1 MCFQFLLYMKVMS
14 REEWNYLKQQHL
26 PDLTDNATEQQ
37 RTFLELIMGAAKRL
51 FNYME
56 ISNEDAAS
64 HRLYD
69 AEIIDLTE
77 DVSFIVICP
86 PAEFSCLVPGK
97 KIDHNTKRL
106 QIPKPSIPFRPE
118 RNAPPKRG
126 SAEPS
131 RPGVRDD
138 TPQHLPDQHHT

>member
-1 MCFQFLLYMKVMS
+1 MS

-97 KIDHNTKRL
+97 KIDHDPKLLFLVLDDYKIKAPDSNTIFSF
-106 QIPKPSIPFRPE
+106 Q
-118 RNAPPKRG
+118 ARG
-126 SAEPS
+126 KCSSKE
-131 RPGVRDD
+131 GIC
-138 TPQHLPDQHHT
+138 